1 VEAEDAIDEVGVELG
16 NWELG
21 FGDLRGKKMWLVNKG
36 RVEDKGKVF
45 MLISIIQTL
54 IIATVSLKIN
64 QFIFLQFTSSINS
77 PIYLFINILFFL
89 FSPLYTA

>member
-1 VEAEDAIDEVGVELG
+1 
-16 NWELG
+16 
-21 FGDLRGKKMWLVNKG
+21 MWLVNKG

-54 IIATVSLKIN
+54 IIATVSLKII

-77 PIYLFINILFFL
+77 LFFFFFL
-89 FSPLYTA
+89 SSPLYTTQAVCCYILLKAVCW